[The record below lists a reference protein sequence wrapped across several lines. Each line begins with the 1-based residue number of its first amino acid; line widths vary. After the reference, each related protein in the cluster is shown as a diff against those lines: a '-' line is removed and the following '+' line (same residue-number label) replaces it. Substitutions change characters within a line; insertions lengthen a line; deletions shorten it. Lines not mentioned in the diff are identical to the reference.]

1 MPAGGGRPSW
11 GRGRRL
17 LAIDLYDLVYR
28 GGPHSPYEL
37 NERFANTCGIFAH
50 EAIAPTKALFAAAR
64 SAGIPVFY
72 CTQDTRPN
80 NRPPGA
86 VSTRRQR
93 PTPTDDPHA
102 IYREFT
108 PQPEDIVI
116 YKQRASAF
124 AGTPM
129 FSHLALLGIQSLI
142 VCGESTS
149 GCVRA
154 SVVDAY
160 SNGFHVTIVEQCTF
174 DRSAL
179 HPQGQPVRPA
189 SQICRRDASRRGRRR
204 ISTACAWAGRRNK
217 RGIAD
222 RDDDADRKTPAGP
235 AAASLLLAAAAGGER
250 ARGGAGAGRRPPV
263 SFAGK
268 QIRLFV
274 GFSPTGFGYDTYGRL
289 LARHLGQLS
298 SGPAERGRV

>member
-1 MPAGGGRPSW
+1 MTSIDKFEDHCWKDVIPAADIELYSGWRRETFVGPRPA
-11 GRGRRL
+11 L

-37 NERFANTCGIFAH
+37 NDRFPGTCGIYAH
-50 EAIAPTKALFAAAR
+50 QAIAPTKQLLAAAR
-64 SAGIPVFY
+64 ATATPVFY

-93 PTPTDDPHA
+93 PTPGGEPYA
-102 IYREFT
+102 IYYEFT
-108 PQPEDIVI
+108 PQGADIVI

-124 AGTPM
+124 QGTPL

-160 SNGFHVTIVEQCTF
+160 SNGFHVTIVEQCTYDRAELTHKVNLF
-174 DRSAL
+174 DL
-179 HPQGQPVRPA
+179 HHKYADVMHLDEVLAHLNGMRM
-189 SQICRRDASRRGRRR
+189 GR
-204 ISTACAWAGRRNK
+204 
-217 RGIAD
+217 
-222 RDDDADRKTPAGP
+222 
-235 AAASLLLAAAAGGER
+235 AAE
-250 ARGGAGAGRRPPV
+250 
-263 SFAGK
+263 
-268 QIRLFV
+268 
-274 GFSPTGFGYDTYGRL
+274 
-289 LARHLGQLS
+289 
-298 SGPAERGRV
+298 